1 MRLLQIENFS
11 YDPCI
16 VFVDF
21 GHTQSLGLQ
30 LQKKIFSRINVPFRT
45 FTYLLVFQNQS
56 MRQESSIIMK
66 EKTVANEPQ
75 ARYKSNI
82 TSVQTQFRKN
92 VPKEEKEREKKLLQ
106 ETENLLKNTKTT
118 KLFNKLLVSSIICLK

>member
-1 MRLLQIENFS
+1 
-11 YDPCI
+11 
-16 VFVDF
+16 
-21 GHTQSLGLQ
+21 
-30 LQKKIFSRINVPFRT
+30 
-45 FTYLLVFQNQS
+45 
-56 MRQESSIIMK
+56 MK

-75 ARYKSNI
+75 AQYKSNI

-92 VPKEEKEREKKLLQ
+92 VPKEEKEREKKFLQ